1 MPISLTDEEARA
13 VKALLDKYMPE
24 LDYELARI
32 KLERDRDSLVEFE
45 RVLAN
50 LRKKL

>member
-1 MPISLTDEEARA
+1 MAVQLNDEEARA

-32 KLERDRDSLVEFE
+32 KLERDRHALVAFE
-45 RVLAN
+45 RVLAD
-50 LRKKL
+50 LRKRL

>member
-1 MPISLTDEEARA
+1 MSVSLSDEEARA

-32 KLERDRDSLVEFE
+32 KLERDRHPLVAFE
-45 RVLAN
+45 RVLLE